1 MTLSELTDSSPLAD
15 GSQTCA
21 AHLTPVSPNEE
32 DVAKLELSTAAKA
45 DSFVNRIEASPL
57 FQGSVIFIIVLSA
70 LSIGAKTYDVPPLLL
85 KVMSVL
91 DAGITVFFLAEI
103 ILRFSACEDRR
114 GFFKDGWNLFDT
126 LIVIGSL
133 IPIANAQAVL
143 IGRLLRVFRVL
154 RLVSVV
160 PELRSLIN
168 ALLKAIPR
176 MGYIVLLMFII
187 FYIYGATGSLFFSD
201 INETL
206 WGDVSIAMLTLF
218 RVATFEDWTDVMYET
233 MDVYPLS
240 WLFYLSFIF
249 LTAFVFLNMM
259 VGTILEVMTA
269 EQNSE
274 SEAIAHQERHLMSDQ
289 LDKMQQQLDT
299 VQSLLEDKHKS

>member
-1 MTLSELTDSSPLAD
+1 MSMPESDNAPNTSGGHPILAAPPHA
-15 GSQTCA
+15 SA
-21 AHLTPVSPNEE
+21 ANLKPS
-32 DVAKLELSTAAKA
+32 AASRA
-45 DSFVNRIEASPL
+45 DSWLSGIEASPL

-70 LSIGAKTYDVPPLLL
+70 ISIGAKTYDVAPLFVQLL
-85 KVMSVL
+85 SIL
-91 DAGITVFFLAEI
+91 DTGITVFFLAEI
-103 ILRFSACEDRR
+103 ILRFGASKNRR
-114 GFFKDGWNLFDT
+114 DFFKDGWNLFDT

-133 IPIANAQAVL
+133 IPIENAEAVL

-168 ALLKAIPR
+168 ALFKAIPR

-187 FYIYGATGSLFFSD
+187 FYIYGATGALFFGG
-201 INETL
+201 INESL

-240 WLFYLSFIF
+240 WIFYLSFIF

-259 VGTILEVMTA
+259 VGAILEVMT
-269 EQNSE
+269 EEHNSE
-274 SEAIAHQERHLMSDQ
+274 SEAMAHQERHLMSDQ
-289 LDKMQQQLDT
+289 LDKMQRQLDT
-299 VQSLLEDKHKS
+299 VQALLEDKNKT